1 MLLNAPSSSSSSLN
15 IHDLDTDSSETE
27 SDTEFLVGSI
37 VSSVAQAAQSSIPR
51 QISALTGRE
60 YVNELLN
67 SGHPARCHDVLRM
80 SLETFLALRTW
91 LSSHTSLRSSRK
103 SKGLSIEEKLVI
115 FLHITARAASVRDT
129 VERFNRGFGCV
140 SR

>member
-1 MLLNAPSSSSSSLN
+1 
-15 IHDLDTDSSETE
+15 
-27 SDTEFLVGSI
+27 
-37 VSSVAQAAQSSIPR
+37 
-51 QISALTGRE
+51 
-60 YVNELLN
+60 VNELLN